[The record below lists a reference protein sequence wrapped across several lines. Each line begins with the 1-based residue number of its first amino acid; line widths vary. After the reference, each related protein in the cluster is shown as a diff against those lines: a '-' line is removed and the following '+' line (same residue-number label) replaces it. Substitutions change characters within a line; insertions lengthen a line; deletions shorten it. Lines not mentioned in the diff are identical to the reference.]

1 MHNVEFQKII
11 YKIAHVMLLTLA
23 LLCRTVD
30 HNKHHSTK
38 NKDFYKSLYDCIHVR
53 IRRLNAE
60 MSLFVVFFYNLNC
73 NYVSILIHIH
83 IAFAENVR
91 CCLPERRHIWIY
103 FNLNILGTV
112 MIVICHT
119 NFLVNA
125 LMAFLF

>member
-1 MHNVEFQKII
+1 MTAYMYVLGDLMPRCH
-11 YKIAHVMLLTLA
+11 YLL
-23 LLCRTVD
+23 
-30 HNKHHSTK
+30 
-38 NKDFYKSLYDCIHVR
+38 
-53 IRRLNAE
+53 
-60 MSLFVVFFYNLNC
+60 FFC

-125 LMAFLF
+125 LMAFPF